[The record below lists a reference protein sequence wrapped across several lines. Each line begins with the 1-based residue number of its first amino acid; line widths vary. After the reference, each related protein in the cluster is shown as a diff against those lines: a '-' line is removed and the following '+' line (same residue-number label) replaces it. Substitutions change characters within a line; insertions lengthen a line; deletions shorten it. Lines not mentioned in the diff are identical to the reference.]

1 VPVSAIASTL
11 PRVAPAIRANLLV
24 GLTLAVV
31 TLPQAIAFSTT
42 LAGLPPHFGIYA
54 AIWGVL
60 FTALLN
66 PSRVFS
72 GGPNTTM
79 SAAIG
84 VALLPVAPPFGADYM
99 GYALTLILLAGLIQ
113 LLFVLVRPL
122 GRMLDL
128 INEPIINGLICG
140 IGLFLIFKSLTG
152 FAGLPINTQA
162 EWPLW
167 IAWHSFLAVLEFG
180 NLYAIQIGLITL
192 ITCIVVRQI
201 GPLRNWSILI
211 GVAAGTAYSEYLSA
225 TVGLQK
231 TMIEQIANLSTVGFV
246 YPSLPLF
253 NQEAM
258 SDVISI
264 LPGAVTLAL
273 LGLFQTVAAMRRMNR
288 KIGDYTDSRKGI
300 FADAVSNCMLPFLS
314 SLPTCASFNR
324 MWLVYRLGGNSRVAS
339 AISAVILLLMV
350 LFLGPVIAIIPMPA
364 MAAIIMLLGANM
376 LSWEDVRPHFKDRRE
391 AVVFLASFLS
401 VLLLDLFGAVVVGS
415 VLAIAYSK
423 WEQAHPD
430 IDVSGNVLKVRGNI
444 YYGSL
449 PVIESTYH
457 QLIEREGSAVVDFSE
472 SYYIDQEGIRWL
484 AAAKAS
490 ENTAFA
496 DRRRESRSRR
506 EVERRS
512 SAEAAAAASAIDA
525 AAAADTANA
534 TTAAERMAI
543 EDRRRTQN
551 RREAERRAAED
562 KRRSM
567 GRRRRRNDRR
577 RRKEF

>member
-1 VPVSAIASTL
+1 MNAIISAL
-11 PRVAPAIRANLLV
+11 PRILPALRVNLLV

-60 FTALLN
+60 FTAMLN

-84 VALLPVAPPFGADYM
+84 VTLLPVAPPFGADYI

-113 LLFVLVRPL
+113 MLFVLIRPL

-140 IGLFLIFKSLTG
+140 IGLFLIFKSLTT
-152 FAGLPINTQA
+152 FAGLPINTEV

-167 IAWHSFLAVLEFG
+167 IAWQSFLAVLEFG
-180 NLYAIQIGLITL
+180 NLYAIEIGLVTL
-192 ITCIVVRQI
+192 ITSLVVRQI
-201 GPLRNWSILI
+201 DVLRNWAILI
-211 GVAAGTAYSEYLSA
+211 GVAAGTAYSAYLNA
-225 TVGLQK
+225 TVGLQN
-231 TMIEQIANLSTVGFV
+231 TMIEQIANLSSVGLVF
-246 YPSLPLF
+246 PSLPLF

-258 SDVISI
+258 PDIIAI

-288 KIGDYTDSRKGI
+288 KIDGYTHSRKGI
-300 FADAVSNCMLPFLS
+300 FADAVSNCLLPFLS

-324 MWLVYRLGGNSRVAS
+324 MWLVYNLGGQSRWTSAS
-339 AISAVILLLMV
+339 SALILLLMV
-350 LFLGPVIAIIPMPA
+350 LFLADVIAIIPMPA
-364 MAAIIMLLGANM
+364 MAAIIMVVGANM
-376 LSWEDVRPHFKDRRE
+376 INWEDIKPHLRDRRE
-391 AVVFLASFLS
+391 AVVFMASFLS
-401 VLLLDLFGAVVVGS
+401 VLFLDLFGAVVVGS

-423 WEQAHPD
+423 WEQAHP
-430 IDVSGNVLKVRGNI
+430 SMNLRGNVLKVRGNI

-457 QLIEREGSAVVDFSE
+457 SAIERVGSVVLDFSQC
-472 SYYIDQEGIRWL
+472 YYIDQEGIRWL
-484 AAAKAS
+484 AAAKKAGQKV
-490 ENTAFA
+490 TFA
-496 DRRRESRSRR
+496 DRRTQDRR
-506 EVERRS
+506 
-512 SAEAAAAASAIDA
+512 ALDGH
-525 AAAADTANA
+525 
-534 TTAAERMAI
+534 TTAE
-543 EDRRRTQN
+543 EK
-551 RREAERRAAED
+551 RAT
-562 KRRSM
+562 
-567 GRRRRRNDRR
+567 GPR
-577 RRKEF
+577 RRKPDRRQRSEF

>member
-1 VPVSAIASTL
+1 LETNAVDSAHVRILAAL
-11 PRVAPAIRANLLV
+11 RANLPV

-84 VALLPVAPPFGADYM
+84 VTLLPIAPPFGADYI

-113 LLFVLVRPL
+113 LLFVVIRPL

-140 IGLFLIFKSLTG
+140 IGLFLIFKSFTS
-152 FAGLPINTQA
+152 FAGLPINTEV

-167 IAWHSFLAVLEFG
+167 IAWQSFLAVLEFG

-192 ITCIVVRQI
+192 ITTLVMRQI
-201 GPLRNWSILI
+201 ASVRNWAILL
-211 GVAAGTAYSEYLSA
+211 GVVAGTAYSQYLNA
-225 TVGLQK
+225 TVGLQN
-231 TMIEQIANLSTVGFV
+231 TMIEQIANLSSTGFV
-246 YPSLPLF
+246 FPSLPVF
-253 NQEAM
+253 SQEAM
-258 SDVISI
+258 SDIISI

-300 FADAVSNCMLPFLS
+300 FADAVSNCLLPFLS

-324 MWLVYRLGGNSRVAS
+324 MWLVYSLGGNSRITS
-339 AISAVILLLMV
+339 AISALILLAMV
-350 LFLGPVIAIIPMPA
+350 LFLAGPIAIIPMPA
-364 MAAIIMLLGANM
+364 MAAIIMVVGANM
-376 LSWEDVRPHFKDRRE
+376 INWEDIKPHLKDRRE
-391 AVVFLASFLS
+391 AVVFTASFLS
-401 VLLLDLFGAVVVGS
+401 VLFLDLFGAVVVGS

-423 WEQAHPD
+423 WEQAHPS
-430 IDVSGNVLKVRGNI
+430 ISVRGNVLKVRGNI

-457 QLIEREGSAVVDFSE
+457 GLIEREGSVVLDFSE
-472 SYYIDQEGIRWL
+472 CYYIDQEGIRWL
-484 AAAKAS
+484 AAAKAAQKV
-490 ENTAFA
+490 AFA
-496 DRRRESRSRR
+496 DRRR
-506 EVERRS
+506 
-512 SAEAAAAASAIDA
+512 DL
-525 AAAADTANA
+525 
-534 TTAAERMAI
+534 
-543 EDRRRTQN
+543 DRR
-551 RREAERRAAED
+551 ALERRATAEENRGSG
-562 KRRSM
+562 KRR
-567 GRRRRRNDRR
+567 GQRRNKPDRR
-577 RRKEF
+577 HRSEF

>member
-1 VPVSAIASTL
+1 ML
-11 PRVAPAIRANLLV
+11 RANLLV

-84 VALLPVAPPFGADYM
+84 ITLLPVAPPFGADYV

-113 LLFVLVRPL
+113 MLFLLIRPL

-140 IGLFLIFKSLTG
+140 IGLFLIFKSLTS
-152 FAGLPINTQA
+152 FAGLPINTEV

-167 IAWHSFLAVLEFG
+167 IAWQSFLAVLEIG
-180 NLYAIQIGLITL
+180 NMYAIQIGLITL
-192 ITCIVVRQI
+192 ITSLVVRQI
-201 GPLRNWSILI
+201 GFLRNWAILI
-211 GVAAGTAYSEYLSA
+211 GVAAGTAYSAYLNA
-225 TVGLQK
+225 TVGLQN
-231 TMIEQIANLSTVGFV
+231 TMIEQIANLSSVGFV
-246 YPSLPLF
+246 FPSLPAF

-258 SDVISI
+258 SDIISI

-288 KIGDYTDSRKGI
+288 KIGGYTDSRKGI
-300 FADAVSNCMLPFLS
+300 FADAVSNCVLPFLS

-324 MWLVYRLGGNSRVAS
+324 MWLVYSLGGDSRVAS
-339 AISAVILLLMV
+339 AISALILLLMV
-350 LFLGPVIAIIPMPA
+350 LFLAPLIAIIPMPA

-376 LSWEDVRPHFKDRRE
+376 IVWEDIKPHLKNRRE
-391 AVVFLASFLS
+391 AVVFMASFLS
-401 VLLLDLFGAVVVGS
+401 VLFLDLFGAVVVGS

-430 IDVSGNVLKVRGNI
+430 ISVRGNVLKVRGNM

-457 QLIEREGSAVVDFSE
+457 DVMKREGTVTLDFSE
-472 SYYIDQEGIRWL
+472 CYYIDSEGIRWL
-484 AAAKAS
+484 TSAKAGLK
-490 ENTAFA
+490 ARFV
-496 DRRRESRSRR
+496 DRRGGEDRR
-506 EVERRS
+506 EVEGSGKADRR
-512 SAEAAAAASAIDA
+512 ARERHDA
-525 AAAADTANA
+525 RRRR
-534 TTAAERMAI
+534 ERR
-543 EDRRRTQN
+543 DRRRH
-551 RREAERRAAED
+551 
-562 KRRSM
+562 S
-567 GRRRRRNDRR
+567 
-577 RRKEF
+577 EF

>member
-1 VPVSAIASTL
+1 MNAIISAL
-11 PRVAPAIRANLLV
+11 PRILPALRVNLLV

-60 FTALLN
+60 FTAMLN

-84 VALLPVAPPFGADYM
+84 VTLLPVAPPFGADYI

-113 LLFVLVRPL
+113 MLFVLIRPL

-140 IGLFLIFKSLTG
+140 IGLFLIFKSLTS
-152 FAGLPINTQA
+152 FAGLPINTEV

-167 IAWHSFLAVLEFG
+167 IAWQSFLAVLEIG
-180 NLYAIQIGLITL
+180 NLYAIEIGLITL
-192 ITCIVVRQI
+192 ITCLVVRQI
-201 GPLRNWSILI
+201 DTLRNWAILI
-211 GVAAGTAYSEYLSA
+211 GVAAGTAYSEYLNA
-225 TVGLQK
+225 TVGLQN
-231 TMIEQIANLSTVGFV
+231 TMIEQIANLSSVGLVF
-246 YPSLPLF
+246 PSLPLF

-258 SDVISI
+258 PDIIAI

-288 KIGDYTDSRKGI
+288 KIDGYTHSQKGI
-300 FADAVSNCMLPFLS
+300 FADAVSNCLLPFLS

-324 MWLVYRLGGNSRVAS
+324 MWLVYNLGGQSRWTSAS
-339 AISAVILLLMV
+339 SALILLLMV
-350 LFLGPVIAIIPMPA
+350 LFLADVIAIIPMPA
-364 MAAIIMLLGANM
+364 MAAIIMVVGANM
-376 LSWEDVRPHFKDRRE
+376 INWEDIKPHLRDRRE
-391 AVVFLASFLS
+391 AVVFMASFLS
-401 VLLLDLFGAVVVGS
+401 VLFLDLFGAVVVGS

-423 WEQAHPD
+423 WEQAHP
-430 IDVSGNVLKVRGNI
+430 SMNLRGNVLKVRGNI

-457 QLIEREGSAVVDFSE
+457 SAIERVGSVVLDFSQC
-472 SYYIDQEGIRWL
+472 YYIDQEGIRWL
-484 AAAKAS
+484 AAAKKAGQKV
-490 ENTAFA
+490 TFA
-496 DRRRESRSRR
+496 DRRTQDRR
-506 EVERRS
+506 
-512 SAEAAAAASAIDA
+512 ALDGH
-525 AAAADTANA
+525 
-534 TTAAERMAI
+534 TTAE
-543 EDRRRTQN
+543 EK
-551 RREAERRAAED
+551 RAT
-562 KRRSM
+562 
-567 GRRRRRNDRR
+567 GPR
-577 RRKEF
+577 RRKPDRRQRSEF